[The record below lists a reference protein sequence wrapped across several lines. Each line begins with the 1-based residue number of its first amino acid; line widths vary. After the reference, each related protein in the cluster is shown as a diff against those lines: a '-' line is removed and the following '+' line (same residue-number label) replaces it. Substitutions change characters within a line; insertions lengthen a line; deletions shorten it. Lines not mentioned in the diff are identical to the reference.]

1 MTWLGKIRTLPK
13 LLALI
18 ALLSSVAVVITVM
31 SVQALKTL
39 SDAADEMHST
49 AVTALLS
56 ARMNQNI
63 VASNRSEYRM
73 AMDPNPENVKAAR
86 AVGDAEQKQLRER
99 LAELRSGVSGVALQK
114 VEELQRNI
122 EAYEKGYTATLAA
135 ANDAKDVQISA
146 DMERV
151 KKEAIA
157 NRAVADTVRGTLR
170 ELADTM
176 VQEIERKANEAQALY
191 QDTRNTMFAFGGGG
205 ILVGALLGFLLTQ
218 FGIVKPIRSIVEV
231 LQKLASGNHDVT
243 ITGETRKD
251 EVGDVAKTAVV
262 FKQNGIE
269 KLRLQ
274 QEQEALKAR
283 AEADKRAAM
292 NKLADDFA
300 QAVGGIIE
308 TVSSAATEL
317 QASSQSMSAT
327 AEETSRQAVVVAAAS
342 EQASVNVQTVAS
354 ATEELASSVQE
365 IGRQVSQSSQIAD
378 RAVAEADKTNAKVQ
392 MLSENADR
400 IGNVISMISDIAA
413 QTNLLALNA
422 TIEAAR
428 AGEAGKGFAVVAS
441 EVKALAAQ
449 TARATSDIAEQVKSI
464 QGATGE
470 SVVAIEE
477 IGRTIRSMNE
487 IAAAIAAAVE
497 QQQAATQEIARNVQQ
512 ASAGTTEV
520 SSNIGGVTSAAAETG
535 AASSQV
541 LSASEELSRHSE
553 SLRGEVGRFLE
564 TVRAA

>member
-1 MTWLGKIRTLPK
+1 MSWLANFRILPK

-18 ALLSSVAVVITVM
+18 VFLGLVTVVVAVIGISSLKSLTESAGHMEVAGD
-31 SVQALKTL
+31 QALT
-39 SDAADEMHST
+39 
-49 AVTALLS
+49 V
-56 ARMNQNI
+56 ARMNQN
-63 VASNRSEYRM
+63 VLASSRTEYRM
-73 AMDPNPENVKAAR
+73 ALEPTADNVKGAR
-86 AVGDAEQKQLRER
+86 GRGETEQKQFRER
-99 LAELRSGVSGVALQK
+99 LAQLRSTTAPEQMAKLND
-114 VEELQRNI
+114 LQRAFEDYE
-122 EAYEKGYTATLAA
+122 EAYKQTLAS
-135 ANDAKDVQISA
+135 ANAVQDSQVSAEMAKVRKEAYASRDVAEKVREQLKALGDARSA
-146 DMERV
+146 DTEAFV
-151 KKEAIA
+151 KEGRQLYDSMRTLLIA
-157 NRAVADTVRGTLR
+157 VTA
-170 ELADTM
+170 
-176 VQEIERKANEAQALY
+176 
-191 QDTRNTMFAFGGGG
+191 GG
-205 ILVGALLGFLLTQ
+205 IIVGSLLGFLLAQ
-218 FGIVKPIRSIVEV
+218 YGVARPIRSIVEV

-262 FKQNGIE
+262 FKQNGLE

-283 AEADKRAAM
+283 AEADKRTAM
-292 NKLADDFA
+292 NKMADDFEH
-300 QAVGGIIE
+300 AVGGIIE

-317 QASSQSMSAT
+317 QASSQSMTVT
-327 AEETSRQAVVVAAAS
+327 AEETSRQATVVAAAS

-392 MLSENADR
+392 MLSESADR

-441 EVKALAAQ
+441 EVKALASQ
-449 TARATSDIAEQVKSI
+449 TARATSEIADQIKSI

-520 SSNIGGVTSAAAETG
+520 SSNIGGVTSAAAEAG

-541 LSASEELSRHSE
+541 LHASEDLARHSE
-553 SLRGEVGRFLE
+553 TLRGEVDRFLT